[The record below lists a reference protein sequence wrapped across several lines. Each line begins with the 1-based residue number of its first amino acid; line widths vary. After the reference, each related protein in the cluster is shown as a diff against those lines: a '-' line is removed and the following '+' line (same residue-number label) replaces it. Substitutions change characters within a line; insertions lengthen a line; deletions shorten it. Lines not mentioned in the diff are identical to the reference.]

1 LVDLANLRGT
11 RICMHGWGCPNHVK
25 LSNLPLYDSCCFL
38 IYEVCLL
45 YIKKKGQMC
54 PWLTLKLITPLFI

>member
-1 LVDLANLRGT
+1 
-11 RICMHGWGCPNHVK
+11 MHGWGCPNHVK

-45 YIKKKGQMC
+45 YIKKWPNVSMVNIKTDYTIVYVNGG
-54 PWLTLKLITPLFI
+54 